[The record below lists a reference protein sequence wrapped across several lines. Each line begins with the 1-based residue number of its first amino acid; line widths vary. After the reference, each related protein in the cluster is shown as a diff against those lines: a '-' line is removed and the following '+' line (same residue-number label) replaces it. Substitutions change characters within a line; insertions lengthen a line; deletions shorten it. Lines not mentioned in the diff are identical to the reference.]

1 MRIDSPHDR
10 RFAGSRPIQ
19 DRKPNSVLPSLKRSR
34 TRRLN
39 ERWDLQSPRDLP
51 TRLDMVFVETLEQVR
66 FDWPKSLAV
75 ERIRIGIAEI
85 GVAMV
90 VLAVLTVLAGL
101 AILILV
107 R

>member
-1 MRIDSPHDR
+1 MRINSPHDR
-10 RFAGSRPIQ
+10 GSAGFCSMQ
-19 DRKPNSVLPSLKRSR
+19 DCKSNSALPSLKRGP

-39 ERWDLQSPRDLP
+39 ERLDRQSPRELP
-51 TRLDMVFVETLEQVR
+51 TRLDTVFVEILEQVR
-66 FDWPKSLAV
+66 FEWPKSLAV

-85 GVAMV
+85 GAALVG
-90 VLAVLTVLAGL
+90 LAVLTVLAGL

>member
-1 MRIDSPHDR
+1 
-10 RFAGSRPIQ
+10 
-19 DRKPNSVLPSLKRSR
+19 
-34 TRRLN
+34 
-39 ERWDLQSPRDLP
+39 
-51 TRLDMVFVETLEQVR
+51 MVFVETLEQVR